1 MNLLNESI
9 DSKFLIRKWNI
20 VNDQSNVHYDTAS
33 VIIYNTEVV
42 KSNLWDYN
50 DTYISLMDHN
60 TVVRAPGFQIAL
72 KNCAPFT
79 KWIAKIDG
87 TKTYYIEHLD
97 LLKLNWNLDRRTTVF
112 YLCLVLLMMIIMMLI
127 LIILFLLLKI

>member
-60 TVVRAPGFQIAL
+60 TVVSESQ
-72 KNCAPFT
+72 
-79 KWIAKIDG
+79 
-87 TKTYYIEHLD
+87 
-97 LLKLNWNLDRRTTVF
+97 KL
-112 YLCLVLLMMIIMMLI
+112 MEQKH
-127 LIILFLLLKI
+127 IILNT